1 MISFIC
7 GILKK
12 KKRNGSIVIGNKVM
26 VAKEE
31 GSKGMGVKLVKA
43 NHAFDTH
50 SLPPNLHQ
58 CRRGLFE

>member
-1 MISFIC
+1 
-7 GILKK
+7 
-12 KKRNGSIVIGNKVM
+12 M